1 MLLGMRVSILAALK
15 VPGSGWVYCADSRV
29 GNVRRSSRREAG
41 VCPGVPRG
49 SRALGWAAEGHD
61 PRALPSGDP
70 PTCPQVLPSP
80 TSPAHSPR
88 APAATGSLC
97 THSLSR
103 RPRRTHRFST
113 SAEVMGYW
121 RLWTRHFGLRRLSS
135 SNSWSW
141 VR

>member
-15 VPGSGWVYCADSRV
+15 VPRSGWVRCADSRV
-29 GNVRRSSRREAG
+29 GNVRRSSGREAG
-41 VCPGVPRG
+41 ACPGIPRG

-80 TSPAHSPR
+80 TSPAHAPR
-88 APAATGSLC
+88 ASTAAGDLC
-97 THSLSR
+97 AHSPSR
-103 RPRRTHRFST
+103 RPRRTRLFST
-113 SAEVMGYW
+113 SAEVMGYR
-121 RLWTRHFGLRRLSS
+121 RLWTRRSGRRCLSS

-141 VR
+141 AR